1 MFVPLVLML
10 SGCYAL
16 PTGPVRMGQEKGIEI
31 MAKNRRP
38 QNSKPAKS
46 GNTKYVEAMQGK
58 RFSSA
63 AGYHKKAT
71 DYRRKP
77 KHVGRGW
84 E

>member
-1 MFVPLVLML
+1 MFN
-10 SGCYAL
+10 
-16 PTGPVRMGQEKGIEI
+16 KGIET

-46 GNTKYVEAMQGK
+46 GNSKYVEAMQGK

-63 AGYHKKAT
+63 AGPHKKAT
-71 DYRRKP
+71 DYARRP
-77 KHVGRGW
+77 KHRNQGW